1 MANSLVSLQQERKE
15 EALRSIEAYDR
26 VCQRTNMAPAFGYYE
41 ESRDDGYLFYDLLI
55 RWAEGPDQSAEAIQA
70 AIDELKH
77 EMVSQAPAVFEF
89 SKSVTEAQQQSTSGV
104 AAYNWNT
111 YTRWGGEA
119 HWFGLNFRFHEIETG
134 SIDRYVTL
142 DPFMPW
148 EKERRKRVLKL
159 DAIREFQRS
168 QAFHVDQTFPHLNYV
183 SAGERWDRF
192 SRDLLCY
199 GVTHLS
205 QRESSLVAG
214 RAAGETIRRY
224 TMLRLA
230 LAAYQI
236 EHDALPESIHDLAVY
251 FDGRLPKT
259 VHLQADFGWLPE
271 GLPIQGISTD
281 SHSRVVLPA
290 KVPLLLPYGISQ
302 PIDTSQRVS
311 LPDSDEDNASIGIPV
326 QLADDDWYLL
336 HYRFDPV
343 IKRRK

>member
-1 MANSLVSLQQERKE
+1 M
-15 EALRSIEAYDR
+15 
-26 VCQRTNMAPAFGYYE
+26 
-41 ESRDDGYLFYDLLI
+41 
-55 RWAEGPDQSAEAIQA
+55 
-70 AIDELKH
+70 
-77 EMVSQAPAVFEF
+77 
-89 SKSVTEAQQQSTSGV
+89 
-104 AAYNWNT
+104 
-111 YTRWGGEA
+111 
-119 HWFGLNFRFHEIETG
+119 
-134 SIDRYVTL
+134 
-142 DPFMPW
+142 
-148 EKERRKRVLKL
+148 
-159 DAIREFQRS
+159 
-168 QAFHVDQTFPHLNYV
+168 
-183 SAGERWDRF
+183 
-192 SRDLLCY
+192 
-199 GVTHLS
+199 
-205 QRESSLVAG
+205 AG